1 MLERG
6 PSYRDPINSKPGSSV
21 IKVIQVISF
30 VGQRYH
36 DMRMFQMYAPD

>member
-6 PSYRDPINSKPGSSV
+6 PSYRDPINSKPWCSV
-21 IKVIQVISF
+21 IKAIQVISF

-36 DMRMFQMYAPD
+36 DMPMFQVCAPD